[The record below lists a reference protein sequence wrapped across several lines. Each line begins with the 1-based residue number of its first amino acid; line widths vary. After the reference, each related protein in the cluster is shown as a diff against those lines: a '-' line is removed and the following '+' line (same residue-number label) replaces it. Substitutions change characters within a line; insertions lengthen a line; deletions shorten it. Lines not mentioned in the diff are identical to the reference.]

1 LVQRQSTEIKENHQM
16 ASTRDPAFGRKAPRL
31 RAAVPILALLAAAV
45 GSAASAPAGEL
56 AAQAA
61 PATPAGTTSQQSP
74 QRGPMTNVEARISEL
89 HKQLQITPAE
99 EPQFKAYADV
109 MRSNAQMMQT
119 LFQQRAQN
127 PDRTAVGQLRWYAKL
142 TAAHAEAVSK
152 LVAPFE
158 ALYQSMSDQQ
168 KKVADT
174 VFAELRQ
181 RPTPHRAG

>member
-1 LVQRQSTEIKENHQM
+1 MKENDQM
-16 ASTRDPAFGRKAPRL
+16 ASARDPAFGRKVPRL
-31 RAAVPILALLAAAV
+31 RAAVSILTLLAVAV

-56 AAQAA
+56 MAQAA
-61 PATPAGTTSQQSP
+61 PTGPAGASSQQSP
-74 QRGPMTNVEARISEL
+74 QRGPMADVEARISEL
-89 HKQLQITPAE
+89 HKQLQITSAE

-109 MRSNAQMMQT
+109 MRQNAETMQS
-119 LFQQRAQN
+119 LFAQRAQN
-127 PDRTAVGQLRWYAKL
+127 PDRSAIGQLRWYAKL

-158 ALYQSMSDQQ
+158 VLYQSLSDQQ